1 VPRRSTL
8 LPALVAVASLGCGIP
23 AAAAGPMVGTTLG
36 TTVAP
41 AVPPAVD
48 DAPLSLTIDT
58 LTPSSIPKNGKV
70 TVSGLVT
77 NNSDEVWSAVNV
89 HAFVG
94 EFPITS
100 SSELAFQATRGP
112 EESVGDR
119 ITVPGTFDT
128 IPELAPGASAPYID
142 KIPVELLGAD
152 EAGVYWFGVH
162 ALGSSAAGRDAVADG
177 RARTFLPYVPPQDRG
192 RPIDTALVL
201 PLRHQVLNTPDG
213 TLADVDEW
221 VETLGEGGRLSSILD
236 FGLAAGGLP
245 ITWLVDPAVPDSA
258 DRLVDGNPARALVE
272 RPEGETGAGEEPTG
286 TPADG
291 DSGSAAPQE
300 PAPTG
305 EDPAAVALPW
315 LAKLNRAVSGKQVLA
330 LPWGD
335 VDVAAA
341 AKRDV
346 SVYADARAL
355 SGTVL
360 RVGQAPMT
368 PAVSAPSGFLD
379 DAAIAVT
386 DPATSILVSDRAVG
400 RGEAPSVATY
410 ADRTVVFYSSAVLGG
425 GPGPNDP
432 DSALA
437 MRQQVLSEA
446 ALRMDEPGRRPLVVV
461 FPPAWTP
468 PGPDYTQFYDGLDVN
483 WMHLASLAD
492 ATTQQPQ
499 PLAPD
504 RFTYPQWQVNHE
516 VDDAAFTSFAD
527 LTEEAEHLQRV
538 ISVEND
544 LTARIRAG
552 SLGSLSYAAR
562 NSAVR
567 SRVATVSTTGW
578 VRQQLDAISVSG
590 PQRVILSSNSGPFKV
605 TITNGLDE
613 PVSVR
618 IKATSSPPMDITV
631 PDRIDL
637 AASSTTTQ
645 LLEASTDKLGVHNV
659 TITVTDLDGNPLG
672 ASVELPIRAAQVS
685 QVIWLIMGGAVG
697 LLFLAIV
704 LRLVRRIRGTGPSGD
719 DSEDAEPPPSD
730 DPGGE
735 AAPAPEPEPAAAP
748 AR

>member
-1 VPRRSTL
+1 M
-8 LPALVAVASLGCGIP
+8 AVASLGWGIP
-23 AAAAGPMVGTTLG
+23 AATAG
-36 TTVAP
+36 P
-41 AVPPAVD
+41 AVPPSAAAD
-48 DAPLSLTIDT
+48 EAPLSLTIDT

-89 HAFVG
+89 HAFIG

-100 SSELAFQATRGP
+100 SSELAFQATRGA

-128 IPELAPGASAPYID
+128 IPELAPGASAPYVD

-152 EAGVYWFGVH
+152 EPGVYWFGVH
-162 ALGSSAAGRDAVADG
+162 ALGTSAAGRDGVADG
-177 RARTFLPYVPPQDRG
+177 RARTFLPYVPSKDRG

-201 PLRHQVLNTPDG
+201 PLRHQVLHTPDG
-213 TLADVDEW
+213 ALADVDEW

-245 ITWLVDPAVPDSA
+245 ITWLVDPAVPDAA
-258 DRLVDGNPARALVE
+258 DALVDGNPARELVE
-272 RPEGETGAGEEPTG
+272 RPEGETGAGEQPTETPDDGASASSG
-286 TPADG
+286 T
-291 DSGSAAPQE
+291 AAPQE
-300 PAPTG
+300 PAPSG

-315 LAKLNRAVSGKQVLA
+315 LAKLNRAVAGKQVLA

-346 SVYADARAL
+346 SVYEDARAL

-360 RVGQAPMT
+360 KVGQAPMT
-368 PAVSAPSGFLD
+368 AAISAPSGYLD

-386 DPATSILVSDRAVG
+386 DPATSILISDRAVI
-400 RGEAPSVATY
+400 RGEAPSVASY
-410 ADRTVVFYSSAVLGG
+410 ADRTVVFYSSAVLSG

-461 FPPAWTP
+461 FPPTWTP

-483 WMHLASLAD
+483 WMHLTSLAD
-492 ATTQQPQ
+492 ATAQQPQ

-504 RFTYPQWQVNHE
+504 RFSYPQWQVNHE

-527 LTEEAEHLQRV
+527 LTEEARHLQGV
-538 ISVEND
+538 ITVEND
-544 LTARIRAG
+544 LTARIRAD
-552 SLGSLSYAAR
+552 SLGNLSYAAR
-562 NSAVR
+562 ENAVR
-567 SRVATVSTTGW
+567 ARVATVSTTGW

-618 IKATSSPPMDITV
+618 IKATSSPPMDIAV

-659 TITVTDLDGNPLG
+659 TISVTDLEGNPLG

-685 QVIWLIMGGAVG
+685 RVIWLIMGGAVG

-704 LRLVRRIRGTGPSGD
+704 LRLIRRIRGTGSSDDGD
-719 DSEDAEPPPSD
+719 DDEPPSPD
-730 DPGGE
+730 DPAGD
-735 AAPAPEPEPAAAP
+735 AAPTPEPEPAAAP
-748 AR
+748 TR